1 MRRLFGIVGLALV
14 LCGCTTLNGIRES
27 QGMGEKRI
35 FQYPY
40 DRVYQACLSS
50 FLQIGLQV
58 TEQNKD
64 AGYLVAASGMSFLS
78 YGERIAVFV
87 KKVNADTSE
96 VEVVSKAMVKTNFF
110 AHDWKYDI
118 FQEIPLQLEKQ

>member
-1 MRRLFGIVGLALV
+1 
-14 LCGCTTLNGIRES
+14 
-27 QGMGEKRI
+27 MGEKRI

-40 DRVYQACLSS
+40 DRVYQASLSS
-50 FLQIGLQV
+50 LLQIGLQV
-58 TEQNKD
+58 VEQNKN

-87 KKVNADTSE
+87 KKIDADTSE
-96 VEVVSKAMVKTNFF
+96 VEVVSKAMVKTNLF
-110 AHDWKYDI
+110 AHDWKHDI